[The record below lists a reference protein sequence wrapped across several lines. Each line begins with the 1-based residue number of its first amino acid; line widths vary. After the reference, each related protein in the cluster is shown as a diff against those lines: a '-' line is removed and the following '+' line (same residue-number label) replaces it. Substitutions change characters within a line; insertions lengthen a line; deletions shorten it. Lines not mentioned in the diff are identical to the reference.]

1 MKKHL
6 SIFSIAIVLT
16 FSFLFIGNVKA
27 TTIQGTNLEDLLD
40 NHWETYFEGKRANQ
54 ISSSSSNKVMY
65 KEDFPYTTCYYMSMN
80 NGEKWMDC
88 QYWHTL
94 GSKTVNSNY
103 ISYNSSNP
111 YGVYPGFTYNLTKK
125 SYIET
130 LHPRNTSYY
139 SRISVYFNSY
149 SIYSFSYSNFDVTD
163 NNNNLLRAKNQNYDA
178 SGKKN
183 ITFHLNGGT
192 IIDVSDPLNP
202 QTYQENFTLEL
213 KQSDLNTFI
222 NSQTPINGS
231 SEFLGW
237 YYDANF
243 TQTYNSSDNISSD
256 IDLYAKWETPK
267 TFNFHLNGGYLY
279 DPSDGWGSEED
290 FSISLYNSEI
300 EQFFTN
306 LDVKKYLMLFD
317 GWYYDNN
324 YKNIFH
330 INDNFTED
338 TYNLYAK
345 WRYEKVDDFLDNT
358 NFNEYTFDENYQY
371 AIINRGNNGDS
382 VYLGLPFS
390 SFSLE
395 VYEYNEST
403 YKVKDGSSVCLTPIY
418 TKNGFAIYD
427 VNTLY
432 TNDQEV
438 LILPRFLFDNLDPND
453 FQDPEDTHHFYLT
466 DNAYVS
472 YTNDLSEADIVDSN
486 GEHITINLQDSYEL
500 SQQYQEIYSNPEN
513 IFAQVNIFLNK
524 ISKITSAIKG
534 VFEYLFG
541 SFNSTIQA
549 FIIFL
554 IVVVLISAIMRF
566 IRRS

>member
-6 SIFSIAIVLT
+6 SIFSIAIALI
-16 FSFLFIGNVKA
+16 FSFLFTSNVKA
-27 TTIQGTNLEDLLD
+27 EVLNGLNIDETFINRCFSEYLNNYSINKADYPLLVVR
-40 NHWETYFEGKRANQ
+40 NPNNGNAYYFNFSNFYTVV
-54 ISSSSSNKVMY
+54 SSSSTSVKLNMIQHIQFKYNKSTDTFS
-65 KEDFPYTTCYYMSMN
+65 DF
-80 NGEKWMDC
+80 
-88 QYWHTL
+88 QR
-94 GSKTVNSNY
+94 
-103 ISYNSSNP
+103 NSSFE
-111 YGVYPGFTYNLTKK
+111 GTFQ
-125 SYIET
+125 
-130 LHPRNTSYY
+130 
-139 SRISVYFNSY
+139 F
-149 SIYSFSYSNFDVTD
+149 SFSKFNFDVYNGNT
-163 NNNNLLRAKNQNYDA
+163 LIIAKNLNY
-178 SGKKN
+178 N
-183 ITFHLNGGT
+183 PTTYFNVNFHLNGGT
-192 IIDVSDPLNP
+192 IIDISNPLNP
-202 QTYQENFTLEL
+202 QTYQGNFTLEL
-213 KQSDLNTFI
+213 NQSDLNSFI

-243 TQTYNSSDNISSD
+243 TTPYTPGDSLSSD

-267 TFNFHLNGGYLY
+267 TFNIHLNGGYVY

-290 FSISLYNSEI
+290 FSITLYNSEI
-300 EQFFTN
+300 EDFFTN
-306 LDVKKYLMLFD
+306 LEVKKYLMLFD

-324 YKNIFH
+324 YRNIFH

-345 WRYEKVDDFLDNT
+345 WRYEKVDDFLANT

-382 VYLGLPFS
+382 IYLGLPFS

-403 YKVKDGSSVCLTPIY
+403 YKVKDGSSACLTPIY
-418 TKNGFAIYD
+418 KKTGFSIYD

-432 TNDQEV
+432 TSDQEV
-438 LILPRFLFDNLDPND
+438 LILPRILFDNLDPND

-472 YTNDLSEADIVDSN
+472 YTNNLSEADIVDSN
-486 GEHITINLQDSYEL
+486 GDHITINLQDSYEL

-513 IFAQVNIFLNK
+513 IFAQINIFLNK
-524 ISKITSAIKG
+524 MSKITSAIKG
-534 VFEYLFG
+534 IFVYLFG
-541 SFNSTIQA
+541 SLNSTIQA

-554 IVVVLISAIMRF
+554 IVVVLISAIMSF